1 MLLDISK
8 LDFNCDT
15 QVRVEVVEETV
26 EDYAYKMEKGVEFT
40 PIDVFHDG
48 LIYIPVDGFHRILA
62 AQRLGRQK
70 IEATIIKGTK
80 RAAWLYARKHAN
92 AKNGMRLTNAD
103 KRKKVNDY
111 CQDYECMFWTDA
123 KIAIEADVS
132 LPFVTRIRGGN
143 KPEKIIVER
152 NGKTF
157 ERRGKN
163 KAKLEN
169 VVEAPIEKDDPR
181 DDVIKHLAEENE
193 KLKDQMII
201 GAIDDTGEQQ
211 TASELIEE
219 LRKEN
224 QILSNQLNTVKISR
238 DTLMNENAQLK
249 KQVAVLQRKLKS
261 LES

>member
-1 MLLDISK
+1 MLIDISK

-15 QVRVEVVEETV
+15 QVRVSVVEETV
-26 EDYAYKMEKGVEFT
+26 EDYAYKMKNGVEFD
-40 PIDVFHDG
+40 PIEVFHDG

-62 AQRLGRQK
+62 AERIGRKK
-70 IEATIIKGTK
+70 IEANVIKGTK

-103 KRKKVNDY
+103 KRKKVNDFL
-111 CQDYECMFWTDA
+111 QDFECMFWTDSR
-123 KIAIEADVS
+123 IANEADVS
-132 LPFVTRIRGGN
+132 VPFVARMRGDN
-143 KPEKIIVER
+143 KPQKVVIER

-157 ERRGKN
+157 ER
-163 KAKLEN
+163 KAKYNTKLDN
-169 VVEAPIEKDDPR
+169 VIEAPLEKDDPR

-193 KLKDQMII
+193 KLKDQMAI
-201 GAIDDTGEQQ
+201 GAIADTGEQQ
-211 TASELIEE
+211 TASEIIEE

-249 KQVAVLQRKLKS
+249 KQVAALQRKLKS

>member
-8 LDFNCDT
+8 LDFTCDT
-15 QVRVEVVEETV
+15 QVRVKVEEDGV
-26 EDYAYKMEKGVEFT
+26 ADYAEKMRSGVKFN
-40 PIDVFHDG
+40 PIKVFHDG
-48 LIYIPVDGFHRILA
+48 LVYIPVDGFHRILA
-62 AQRLGRQK
+62 AERIGKRQ
-70 IEATIIKGTK
+70 IEAEIIKGTR
-80 RAAWLYARKHAN
+80 RAAWFYARKHAN
-92 AKNGMRLTNAD
+92 SDNGMRLTVAD
-103 KRKKVNDY
+103 KRKKVEDF
-111 CQDYECMFWTDA
+111 CSDFECMFWSTQ
-123 KIAIEADVS
+123 KIAEAADVS
-132 LPFVTRIRGGN
+132 FQLVDEIRGDR
-143 KPEKIIVER
+143 KPDKIIVER
-152 NGKTF
+152 NGKTY
-157 ERRGKN
+157 ERNSRLKP
-163 KAKLEN
+163 KLEN
-169 VVEAPIEKDDPR
+169 VIEAPIEKDDPR

-201 GAIDDTGEQQ
+201 GAIEDTGEQQ

>member
-1 MLLDISK
+1 
-8 LDFNCDT
+8 
-15 QVRVEVVEETV
+15 
-26 EDYAYKMEKGVEFT
+26 
-40 PIDVFHDG
+40 
-48 LIYIPVDGFHRILA
+48 
-62 AQRLGRQK
+62 
-70 IEATIIKGTK
+70 
-80 RAAWLYARKHAN
+80 
-92 AKNGMRLTNAD
+92 MRLTNAD

-132 LPFVTRIRGGN
+132 LPFVTRMRGDN

-157 ERRGKN
+157 ERKGKN
-163 KAKLEN
+163 KAKLDN
-169 VVEAPIEKDDPR
+169 VIEAPIEKDDPR

>member
-1 MLLDISK
+1 MLIDISK

-15 QVRVEVVEETV
+15 QVRIKVDEEAV
-26 EDYAYKMEKGVEFT
+26 SDYAEKMRTGSVFP
-40 PIDVFHDG
+40 PIKVVHDG
-48 LIYIPVDGFHRILA
+48 LVYIPVDGFHRILA
-62 AQRLGRQK
+62 AERIGKKQ
-70 IEATIIKGTK
+70 IDAEITKGTK
-80 RAAWLYARKHAN
+80 RGAWLYAREHAN
-92 AKNGMRLTNAD
+92 KDNGMRLTNAD
-103 KRKKVNDY
+103 KRKKVEDF
-111 CQDYECMFWTDA
+111 CQDFECMFWTSQ
-123 KIAIEADVS
+123 KIAQAADVS
-132 LPFVTRIRGGN
+132 VPFVESIRGN
-143 KPEKIIVER
+143 RKPDKIIVER

-157 ERRGKN
+157 ERKGKN

-169 VVEAPIEKDDPR
+169 VIEAPIEKDDPR

-193 KLKDQMII
+193 KLKDQMAI
-201 GAIDDTGEQQ
+201 GAIEDTGEQQ
-211 TASELIEE
+211 TASEIIEE